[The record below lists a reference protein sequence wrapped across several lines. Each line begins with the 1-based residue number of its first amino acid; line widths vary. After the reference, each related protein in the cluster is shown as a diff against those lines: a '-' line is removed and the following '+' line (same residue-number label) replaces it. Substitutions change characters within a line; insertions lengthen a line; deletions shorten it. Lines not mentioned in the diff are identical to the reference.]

1 MYVEFTMRTLLYTFS
16 IFFTAISYGIDRPL
30 TDFFPLAQE
39 AKHSDLLPESLD
51 HLQENDAPT
60 SLQDWGQVPGSR
72 KLPEFR
78 PDESRLK
85 VFSALA
91 LGDDADEEAKGLV
104 KAEGYQAP
112 ATPDEEYD
120 LGLGIFT
127 ALFGVENI
135 KYPYLYWK
143 VQGKETPIFNN
154 SKEIFRTVWND
165 FSNKVRNAHERRI
178 NDVWRRIK
186 QEKYNTKSPS
196 EALMLHF
203 QSVVKNNP
211 GQAWLDIQ
219 SGAYRQFGNTFKEK
233 AIREI
238 VTEIKYH
245 IKTDEKKKAMLDAV
259 ALDALK
265 PYNLWKD
272 ETRFFEK
279 YRDVAGV
286 FVVKFIL
293 GDKFLDYPYCY
304 WIMQAKPIPEYK
316 TTYHA
321 LADIWE
327 DYKRQVQLLDLK
339 KAQ

>member
-16 IFFTAISYGIDRPL
+16 IFFTAVSYGIDRPL

-39 AKHSDLLPESLD
+39 AKHSDLLPESFD

-60 SLQDWGQVPGSR
+60 SLQGWGQVPGSR
-72 KLPEFR
+72 KLPEFK

-85 VFSALA
+85 LFSALA

-104 KAEGYQAP
+104 KAEGYQTP
-112 ATPDEEYD
+112 VTPDEEYD
-120 LGLGIFT
+120 LGLDIFT

-165 FSNKVRNAHERRI
+165 FSHKVRNAHKRRI
-178 NDVWRRIK
+178 NDVWRRIE

-196 EALMLHF
+196 EALVLHF

-265 PYNLWKD
+265 PCNLWKD

-286 FVVKFIL
+286 FVVKVIL

>member
-1 MYVEFTMRTLLYTFS
+1 
-16 IFFTAISYGIDRPL
+16 
-30 TDFFPLAQE
+30 
-39 AKHSDLLPESLD
+39 
-51 HLQENDAPT
+51 
-60 SLQDWGQVPGSR
+60 
-72 KLPEFR
+72 
-78 PDESRLK
+78 

-196 EALMLHF
+196 EALVLHF

>member
-1 MYVEFTMRTLLYTFS
+1 MRTLLYTFS
-16 IFFTAISYGIDRPL
+16 IFFTAVSYGIDRPL

-39 AKHSDLLPESLD
+39 AKHSDLLPESFD

-60 SLQDWGQVPGSR
+60 SLQEWGQVPGSR
-72 KLPEFR
+72 KLSEFK

-85 VFSALA
+85 LFSALA

-104 KAEGYQAP
+104 KAEGYQTP
-112 ATPDEEYD
+112 VTPDEEYD

-165 FSNKVRNAHERRI
+165 FSHKVRNAHKRRI
-178 NDVWRRIK
+178 NDVWRRIE

-196 EALMLHF
+196 EALVLHF

-219 SGAYRQFGNTFKEK
+219 CISP
-233 AIREI
+233 I
-238 VTEIKYH
+238 
-245 IKTDEKKKAMLDAV
+245 
-259 ALDALK
+259 
-265 PYNLWKD
+265 WKH
-272 ETRFFEK
+272 F
-279 YRDVAGV
+279 
-286 FVVKFIL
+286 
-293 GDKFLDYPYCY
+293 
-304 WIMQAKPIPEYK
+304 
-316 TTYHA
+316 
-321 LADIWE
+321 
-327 DYKRQVQLLDLK
+327 
-339 KAQ
+339 